1 MDIPRVSAFSELD
14 LLWALGMAVDFA
26 RYWQPPD
33 DEDVLLAD
41 PEVVA
46 ALRPIA
52 DTVMT
57 APPSRV
63 VGGTDRPRRAAIG
76 PLQVVLRVLA
86 AMDTPTA
93 RCHRRTRRVAP
104 SRHGDGSTSSCSAAQ
119 SCQFRNFWSMVVDP
133 GMAQQNGGNNP
144 GPPRARGHSP
154 RPGRGFVVERR
165 SPRVEGCCDPIST
178 GLRNRLTRGLGR
190 PGRCLSARGDRFEA
204 NGLVPHHWTR
214 WSLVHSGL
222 VRGCHRV

>member
-1 MDIPRVSAFSELD
+1 MSPVDILASPRGRRFCANVVYLCNSDGDVLQAERRRADTPTEACAEIAAMDIPRVSAFSELD

-57 APPSRV
+57 APPRRV

-76 PLQVVLRVLA
+76 PLQVVL
-86 AMDTPTA
+86 
-93 RCHRRTRRVAP
+93 
-104 SRHGDGSTSSCSAAQ
+104 
-119 SCQFRNFWSMVVDP
+119 
-133 GMAQQNGGNNP
+133 
-144 GPPRARGHSP
+144 
-154 RPGRGFVVERR
+154 
-165 SPRVEGCCDPIST
+165 
-178 GLRNRLTRGLGR
+178 
-190 PGRCLSARGDRFEA
+190 
-204 NGLVPHHWTR
+204 
-214 WSLVHSGL
+214 
-222 VRGCHRV
+222 